1 MRKVPPLI
9 YSHEMSLTPT
19 ALKYKIATFMTKT
32 SDPQTLTE
40 KLDADSKEYFDRMS
54 ELERV
59 KSNRITGVK
68 SVLVMLSSRGM
79 VFDTDSLTQKILMAY
94 PDAVVFFRTTMGKSV
109 GADCT
114 DKVDL
119 LIDFTG
125 PGQRQGIFYAQKLR
139 RMARLAVGR
148 NAGFFRK
155 KIYDR
160 IFDEKERDAELPR
173 ELLERERWIQR
184 RLLELAGVAFV
195 QAGDTAP
202 DRGKITPLEL
212 PPLIRA

>member
-1 MRKVPPLI
+1 MNKITNTP
-9 YSHEMSLTPT
+9 SLD
-19 ALKYKIATFMTKT
+19 
-32 SDPQTLTE
+32 SE
-40 KLDADSKEYFDRMS
+40 SADYFDRMS
-54 ELERV
+54 ELEKV

-68 SVLVMLSSRGM
+68 SVLVVLSSRGM

-94 PDAVVFFRTTMGKSV
+94 PDAVVFFRTTMGKAV
-109 GADCT
+109 GGECT
-114 DKVDL
+114 EKVDL

-139 RMARLAVGR
+139 RMARLTVGR

-155 KIYDR
+155 KVYDR
-160 IFDEKERDAELPR
+160 IFDEKELVAQLPG
-173 ELLERERWIQR
+173 ELLDRERWIQKK
-184 RLLELAGVAFV
+184 LLELAGVAFV

-212 PPLIRA
+212 PPLSRT